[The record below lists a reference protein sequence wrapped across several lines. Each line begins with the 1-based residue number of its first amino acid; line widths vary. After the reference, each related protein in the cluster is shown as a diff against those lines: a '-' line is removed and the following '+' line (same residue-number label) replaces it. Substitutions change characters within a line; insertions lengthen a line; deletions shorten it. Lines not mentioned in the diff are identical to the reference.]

1 MDKYARDEVSEE
13 QEEIKLTSTVPVCDK
28 KRYGDYVEILHQR
41 VLTQNIHN
49 IGIIAPYGAGKSSLL
64 ETYKKTKYNYWSR
77 KKITTISL
85 ANFNSSPDALDGTD
99 KPSDDSHKEEYKRHI
114 QDIEC
119 SVEKSILQQF
129 IYKVK
134 KYKLPHS
141 RLDRIDTR
149 HFWFSLII
157 SVTLIAT
164 IALIGCGVLEFLKLL
179 PYSQGNNFYYFFG
192 AAAISV
198 FLLLF
203 FLIYSH
209 RLNRISIK
217 EIETEFCNDK
227 NTSVLNTFIDELIY
241 YFSKTKVGV
250 VIIEDLDRFNNTNLF
265 AKLREINFLV
275 NNSDIVKQK
284 VTFIYSVKDDLFKS
298 ENDRAKF
305 FDFIIS
311 LVPIL
316 SFTNARES
324 IQKEM
329 EKLCPSYML
338 LPESYIYEIS
348 HFVTE
353 MRILKNVINDYI
365 IYYRVLK
372 LKTFPHRD
380 KNVKLFSLILYK
392 NLRPSDFAA
401 LQFGRGQLVECFKEK
416 DNKTNTE
423 ISLLKEELYGLEE
436 RQKEAAENSIK
447 SFNNLKSLVKGLIID
462 HQESTSNSLYSD
474 LTYLKT
480 FTNVTDGIK
489 FYIHG
494 YWCYCSKNTIEK
506 LLGYSLVDME
516 KNIIDREE
524 QNKTEIANEILEK
537 RAKIRDLPN
546 FSMKEFL
553 TSNSRFIEDEL
564 ISFFLANGYIAEDYK
579 DFIAHNDQE
588 LLSSKDNEF
597 VRNILAKRSM
607 EYSIKLDNPLNVIR
621 EIQPERFSDIYVFN
635 YDLIK
640 ALLNYSG
647 DKSDYIVKR
656 NNVIR
661 FLSSMNFQ
669 VKNFLKN
676 YLNDGQDINILVN
689 NLKTIDLTSEIL
701 EDEKINGD
709 IKKQFIIALLRN
721 LNKEEII
728 KQNKENILENY
739 LNDENNVIETI
750 GSQNKEMFKSIAVN
764 LNLKIKSIY
773 CEEANYD
780 IANFIVQNKCYEIN
794 YENLKFISCS
804 LHSVDMQ
811 DFDTAPLTC
820 MFELNNEIFVTQ
832 IKDNIASVLD
842 LFISQEKEY
851 SESQKTL
858 EVILNNKTLSEN
870 TKQLFIEKQNIKY
883 SYFDNIEKNILQ
895 FMFDNNKIIA
905 QWDNVIKANSSGGI
919 LLSNI
924 VQYLNLN
931 ASELG
936 ADSLDNKEKILTLC
950 NKIEYNNNL
959 EGFSEFSKA
968 FRIELKIQEIVK
980 DNISSILVKN
990 GIILSNETNLKN
1002 AINKPLSIAQ
1012 LLIANPNLVDLINLT
1027 SFSNSIIEQVFL
1039 FEGLTD
1045 GVKTKLLIS
1054 SHYMPSSEEAI
1065 SNVKDFLVRVQVG
1078 NCEIALLKKI
1088 IGSGKA
1094 VKEECLTILSNND
1107 WKLSQQEKF
1116 DLLKLVEPKL
1126 NNLQNVKEQNINV
1139 GELDNEIL
1147 KFLSNKNLFKVTTYS
1162 RVIKLRK
1169 LF

>member
-1 MDKYARDEVSEE
+1 MDKNTRGKISEE
-13 QEEIKLTSTVPVCDK
+13 QEEIKLTSTAPVCDK

-41 VLTQNIHN
+41 VLAPNIYN

-64 ETYKKTKYNYWSR
+64 ETYKETKYNNSR

-85 ANFNSSPDALDGTD
+85 ANFNSSKDTFEETD
-99 KPSDDSHKEEYKRHI
+99 KSSDNADKEEYKRHI

-119 SVEKSILQQF
+119 SVERSILQQF

-134 KYKLPHS
+134 KSKLPHS

-157 SVTLIAT
+157 SITLIAA
-164 IALIGCGVLEFLKLL
+164 IALTGCGVLEFLNLL
-179 PYSQGNNFYYFFG
+179 PYSQGNNFYYLFG
-192 AAAISV
+192 TAVLSAL
-198 FLLLF
+198 LLLF

-217 EIETEFCNDK
+217 DIETEFCNER

-241 YFSKTKVGV
+241 YFSKTKVNI

-265 AKLREINFLV
+265 AKLREINFLI

-284 VTFIYSVKDDLFKS
+284 VTFIYSVKDDLFKN

-348 HFVTE
+348 HFITE

-372 LKTFPHRD
+372 LKTFSQSD

-392 NLRPSDFAA
+392 NLRPSDFAD
-401 LQFGRGQLVECFKEK
+401 LQFGRGQLVEYFKEK
-416 DNKTNTE
+416 DNKIDSET
-423 ISLLKEELYGLEE
+423 ISLKEELNKLEE
-436 RQKEAAENSIK
+436 RQKGAVGNKIK

-462 HQESTSNSLYSD
+462 HAESANSSYTELSSLNTFMRITNG
-474 LTYLKT
+474 LTFSIRYDS
-480 FTNVTDGIK
+480 F
-489 FYIHG
+489 
-494 YWCYCSKNTIEK
+494 YCSKNTIEK
-506 LLGYSLVDME
+506 HLGHSLIDME
-516 KNIIDREE
+516 QNIIDGDEKSK
-524 QNKTEIANEILEK
+524 NEISNEILDIREK
-537 RAKIRDLPN
+537 IKNLTN
-546 FSMKEFL
+546 YSMKEFL
-553 TSNSRFIEDEL
+553 ISNEKFIEDEL

-597 VRNILAKRSM
+597 VRNVLAKKAG
-607 EYSIKLDNPLNVIR
+607 EYSITLENSLNVIR
-621 EIQPERFSDIYVFN
+621 EIQPERFSDKYVLN

-647 DKSDYIVKR
+647 DKKDYIVKR

-661 FLSSMNFQ
+661 FLSSMDFQ
-669 VKNFLKN
+669 VKNFLEN
-676 YLNDGQDINILVN
+676 YLNDGQDISILVN
-689 NLKTIDLTSEIL
+689 KLKTIDITSEIL
-701 EDEKINGD
+701 KNENINND
-709 IKKQFIIALLRN
+709 IKSQFVVALLHN
-721 LNKEEII
+721 LNQEEII
-728 KQNKENILENY
+728 KQNKDHVLENY
-739 LNDENNVIETI
+739 LNNKNDVVDTV
-750 GSQNKEMFKSIAVN
+750 GSQNKELFKFIAVN
-764 LNLKIKSIY
+764 LSLKIKSIQ
-773 CEEANYD
+773 CKEENHD
-780 IANFIVQNKCYEIN
+780 IVNFIVQNKCYEIN
-794 YENLKFISCS
+794 YENLKFISCC
-804 LHSVDMQ
+804 LYSVDMQ
-811 DFDTAPLTC
+811 DFETAPLTSMLELDNE
-820 MFELNNEIFVTQ
+820 MFVAQ
-832 IKDNIASVLD
+832 IKDKIVSVLD
-842 LFISQEKEY
+842 LFINQEKEY
-851 SESQKTL
+851 SESQNTL

-895 FMFDNNKIIA
+895 FMFNNNKIIA
-905 QWDNVIKANSSGGI
+905 QWDNVIKAKCSGSI

-936 ADSLDNKEKILTLC
+936 ADFLDNKEMILTLC

-959 EGFSEFSKA
+959 KGFSEFSKA
-968 FRIELKIQEIVK
+968 FKIELKIQEIVK

-1012 LLIANPNLVDLINLT
+1012 LLTANPNLANMINVT
-1027 SFSNSIIEQVFL
+1027 SFNNNIIEQVFL
-1039 FEGLTD
+1039 FEGLPD
-1045 GVKTKLLIS
+1045 VVKTKLLIS
-1054 SHYMPSSEEAI
+1054 AHYIPDTEEAI

-1088 IGSGKA
+1088 IESGKA

-1126 NNLQNVKEQNINV
+1126 NNLQNLKEQNINV

-1147 KFLSNKNLFKVTTYS
+1147 DYLSFKNLFKVTTYS
-1162 RVIKLRK
+1162 RIIKLKK